1 MKNILGYFDRVKE
14 KKSSRGYREWD
25 AMCPAHD
32 SSSRTRK
39 LVITEKPE
47 GYVFYCRSGCTHHEI
62 LNAAGLSWRD
72 IKPESEVSAR
82 GPKFDTYHQALILI
96 AEAEMKKGKVLSS
109 GDRALYRDAI
119 RRRAGASP

>member
-47 GYVFYCRSGCTHHEI
+47 GYVFYCRSGCTHREI

-72 IKPESEVSAR
+72 IKLESEVSAR

-119 RRRAGASP
+119 RRRAGANP

>member
-14 KKSSRGYREWD
+14 RKSSRGFREWD

-39 LVITEKPE
+39 LVITEKPD
-47 GYVFYCRSGCTHHEI
+47 GYVFYCRSGCSHREI
-62 LNAAGLSWRD
+62 LLAAGLNWRD
-72 IKPESEVSAR
+72 IKTESGVTAR
-82 GPKFDTYHQALILI
+82 IPKFDTYHQALILI
-96 AEAEMKKGKVLSS
+96 AEAEVKKGKVLSS

-119 RRRAGASP
+119 RRRAGASA